1 MAMVKPNAEIALF
14 ENRPFFEKALRYGIQ
29 HGLIDSAKLQ
39 AIRTEAPKGMV
50 QIARYF
56 GTEYLRPELETARLR
71 MVNLVSLYLERSSA
85 ADLHHAALQLRENS
99 LLSRSKGG
107 SDMLKAMLALPENTH
122 FGMHEGRGFRE
133 EEKELKVDQ
142 KSKFRDWT
150 LKSLDEFNA
159 ELSKRQPVAQVMD
172 AAIWFAQEWGID
184 VDTLEGADAE
194 AVIRTALIM
203 GSGSGK
209 QDAPDWVRF
218 QKRIEALRK
227 KSSAT
232 KLPAFALPS
241 DFPQEL
247 IPAALA
253 MVDSVRKDWPKMM
266 DVSVS
271 VEELFK
277 DNPAIDTPAFFG
289 RYFWLEDGL
298 AQVEDFERKVSAA
311 WDKATGGHDDED
323 SLLTL
328 FLGLA
333 AGATP
338 KTLLSEKS
346 AGTLIRKIRKSGF
359 KPELATQFIQTHAPA
374 QFQADYTQ
382 MWESFVE
389 EGRATLESDAD
400 YALHDALA
408 LLRRECNVTKT

>member
-1 MAMVKPNAEIALF
+1 MVTSTAEIALF
-14 ENRPFFEKALRYGIQ
+14 ENRPFFEKALRYGVA
-29 HGLIDSAKLQ
+29 HGLIDAAKLQ
-39 AIRTEAPKGMV
+39 AMRTEAPKGMV

-56 GTEYLRPELETARLR
+56 GTEYLRPELEKARLR
-71 MVNLVSLYLERSSA
+71 MVNLVSLYLESSSA

-107 SDMLKAMLALPENTH
+107 SDMLKAMLALPQNTH
-122 FGMHEGRGFRE
+122 FGMHEGRGFRD
-133 EEKELKVDQ
+133 ELIPILE
-142 KSKFRDWT
+142 RWT
-150 LKSLDEFNA
+150 LRTLDEYNA
-159 ELSKRQPVAQVMD
+159 ELSKRQRVAQVMD
-172 AAIWFAQEWGID
+172 GAIWFAQAWGLD
-184 VDTLEGADAE
+184 ADTLEDEGKDAE
-194 AVIRTALIM
+194 AVIRTALIL
-203 GSGSGK
+203 GAGK
-209 QDAPDWVRF
+209 GKETDAPDWVGF

-227 KSSAT
+227 KSAAAKPPS
-232 KLPAFALPS
+232 FALPA

-247 IPAALA
+247 TAAAL
-253 MVDSVRKDWPKMM
+253 VVLDSVRADWPKIM
-266 DVSVS
+266 DASISVKK
-271 VEELFK
+271 LF
-277 DNPAIDTPAFFG
+277 NQTPAFIG
-289 RYFWLEDGL
+289 RYFWLDDGL
-298 AQVEDFERKVSAA
+298 AEVEEYEREVSAA
-311 WDKATGGHDDED
+311 WDKATDGHDDEG

-328 FLGLA
+328 FLGMA

-346 AGTLIRKIRKSGF
+346 AATLIRKIRKSGF

-374 QFQADYTQ
+374 QFQADYAQ

>member
-1 MAMVKPNAEIALF
+1 MVKPNAEIALF

-29 HGLIDSAKLQ
+29 HWLIDSAKLQ

-107 SDMLKAMLALPENTH
+107 SDMLKAMLALPQSTH
-122 FGMHEGRGFRE
+122 FGMQEGRGFRDE
-133 EEKELKVDQ
+133 QIPILE
-142 KSKFRDWT
+142 RWT

-159 ELSKRQPVAQVMD
+159 ELSKRKRVAQVMD
-172 AAIWFAQEWGID
+172 TAIWFAQEWGID
-184 VDTLEGADAE
+184 VDTLEDEGKDAE

-209 QDAPDWVRF
+209 QTDAPDWVRF
-218 QKRIEALRK
+218 QKPIEALRK
-227 KSSAT
+227 KSGAT
-232 KLPAFALPS
+232 KPPAFALPS
-241 DFPQEL
+241 DFPEEL
-247 IPAALA
+247 QAAALA
-253 MVDSVRKDWPKMM
+253 MVDSVRKDWLKMM
-266 DVSVS
+266 DASVS
-271 VEELFK
+271 VKKLF
-277 DNPAIDTPAFFG
+277 NQTPAFIG
-289 RYFWLEDGL
+289 RYFWLDDGL
-298 AQVEDFERKVSAA
+298 AEVEEYEREVSAA
-311 WDKATGGHDDED
+311 WDKATDGHDDEG

-338 KTLLSEKS
+338 KTLLNEKS

-374 QFQADYTQ
+374 QSKADYAQ

>member
-1 MAMVKPNAEIALF
+1 MVTPNAEIALF
-14 ENRPFFEKALRYGIQ
+14 ENRPFFEKALRYGVQ
-29 HGLIDSAKLQ
+29 QGLIDNAKLQ

-56 GTEYLRPELETARLR
+56 GTEYLRPDLEKARLR
-71 MVNLVSLYLERSSA
+71 MVNLVSLYLENSCA

-107 SDMLKAMLALPENTH
+107 SDMLKAMLALPQNTH
-122 FGMHEGRGFRE
+122 FGMHEGRGFRDE
-133 EEKELKVDQ
+133 QIPILE
-142 KSKFRDWT
+142 RWT

-159 ELSKRQPVAQVMD
+159 ELSKRQLVAQVMD

-184 VDTLEGADAE
+184 VDTLEDEGKDAE

-209 QDAPDWVRF
+209 QTDAPDWVRF

-227 KSSAT
+227 KSGAT
-232 KLPAFALPS
+232 KPPAFALPS

-253 MVDSVRKDWPKMM
+253 LMDSVRKDWPKMM

-271 VEELFK
+271 VKKLF
-277 DNPAIDTPAFFG
+277 NQTPAFIG

-298 AQVEDFERKVSAA
+298 AEVEEYEREVSAA
-311 WDKATGGHDDED
+311 WDKATGGHDDEG

-333 AGATP
+333 ASATP

-374 QFQADYTQ
+374 QFQADYAQ

>member
-1 MAMVKPNAEIALF
+1 MATSNAEIALF
-14 ENRPFFEKALRYGIQ
+14 ENRPFFEKALRYGVA
-29 HGLIDSAKLQ
+29 HGLIDAAKLQ
-39 AIRTEAPKGMV
+39 AMRTEAPKGMV

-56 GTEYLRPELETARLR
+56 GTEYLRPELEKARLR
-71 MVNLVSLYLERSSA
+71 MVNLVSLYLESSSA

-107 SDMLKAMLALPENTH
+107 SDMLKAMLALPQNTH
-122 FGMHEGRGFRE
+122 FGMHEGRGFR
-133 EEKELKVDQ
+133 DQ
-142 KSKFRDWT
+142 LIPILERWT
-150 LKSLDEFNA
+150 LKSFDEFNA
-159 ELSKRQPVAQVMD
+159 ELSKRQRVAQVMD
-172 AAIWFAQEWGID
+172 GAIWFAQAWGLD
-184 VDTLEGADAE
+184 VDTLEDEGKDAE
-194 AVIRTALIM
+194 AVIRTALIL
-203 GSGSGK
+203 GAGK
-209 QDAPDWVRF
+209 GKETDAPDWVGF
-218 QKRIEALRK
+218 EKSIEALRK
-227 KSSAT
+227 KSAT
-232 KLPAFALPS
+232 AKPPSFALPA

-247 IPAALA
+247 TAAAL
-253 MVDSVRKDWPKMM
+253 VVLDSVRADWPKIM
-266 DVSVS
+266 DASISVKK
-271 VEELFK
+271 LF
-277 DNPAIDTPAFFG
+277 NQTPAFIG
-289 RYFWLEDGL
+289 RYFWLDDGL
-298 AQVEDFERKVSAA
+298 AEVEEYEREVSAA
-311 WDKATGGHDDED
+311 WEKATGGHDDEG

-346 AGTLIRKIRKSGF
+346 AAALIRKIRKSGF

-374 QFQADYTQ
+374 QFQADYAQ

>member
-1 MAMVKPNAEIALF
+1 MVTSTAEIALF
-14 ENRPFFEKALRYGIQ
+14 ENRPFFEKALRYGVA
-29 HGLIDSAKLQ
+29 HGLIDAAKLQ
-39 AIRTEAPKGMV
+39 AMRTEAPKGMV

-56 GTEYLRPELETARLR
+56 GTEYLRPELEKARLR
-71 MVNLVSLYLERSSA
+71 MVNLVSLYLESSSA

-107 SDMLKAMLALPENTH
+107 SDMLKAMLALPQNTH
-122 FGMHEGRGFRE
+122 FGMHEGRGFRD
-133 EEKELKVDQ
+133 ELIPILE
-142 KSKFRDWT
+142 RWT
-150 LKSLDEFNA
+150 LKSFDEFNA
-159 ELSKRQPVAQVMD
+159 ELSKRQRVAQVMD
-172 AAIWFAQEWGID
+172 GAIWFAQAWGLD
-184 VDTLEGADAE
+184 ADTLEDEGKDAE
-194 AVIRTALIM
+194 AVIRTALIL
-203 GSGSGK
+203 GAGK
-209 QDAPDWVRF
+209 GKETDAPDWVGF

-227 KSSAT
+227 KSAAAKPPS
-232 KLPAFALPS
+232 FALPA

-247 IPAALA
+247 TAAAL
-253 MVDSVRKDWPKMM
+253 VVLDSVRADWPKIM
-266 DVSVS
+266 DASISVKK
-271 VEELFK
+271 LF
-277 DNPAIDTPAFFG
+277 NQTPAFIG
-289 RYFWLEDGL
+289 RYFWLDDGL
-298 AQVEDFERKVSAA
+298 AEVEEYEREVSAA
-311 WDKATGGHDDED
+311 WDKATDGHDDEG

-328 FLGLA
+328 FLGMA

-346 AGTLIRKIRKSGF
+346 AATLIRKIRKSGF

-374 QFQADYTQ
+374 QFQADYAQ